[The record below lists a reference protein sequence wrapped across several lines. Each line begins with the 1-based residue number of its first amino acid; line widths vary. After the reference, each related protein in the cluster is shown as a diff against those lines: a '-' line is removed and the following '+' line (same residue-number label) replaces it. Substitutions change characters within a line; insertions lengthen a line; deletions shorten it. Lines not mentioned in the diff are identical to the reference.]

1 MLRKFATLQV
11 LEAFRAPEGVSEA
24 TMRREAHRVGFTYE
38 PRPGFLYVRSRAI
51 SSRCNDNFD
60 EFPAAEIK
68 AAYRTFIGKPV
79 FVNHH
84 NDDHRRARGVI
95 IDAALHEDRNPDGT
109 PDTWAEVLMEVDGR
123 KFPKLAK
130 AIMAG
135 EVDRTSMG
143 CDVARSVCSAC
154 NNVATNPAE
163 YCQHIPAL
171 KGQRIFRINA
181 ATGRR
186 EGELIR
192 EKCYGLSFFENSLLV
207 EPPADPTA
215 YFLGVDDRGMKT
227 EATRK
232 IASASADDDNLY
244 HLGGTH
250 HAACGRYFPGRK
262 QAVNIIEE
270 RLHHPGDSAFDPVS
284 DMVHGA
290 RSYNRSVGLADPHAE
305 PYADVR
311 THPDRIRALAHAY
324 DAMKENDP
332 AAHAAFHEMRR
343 QVGHQYDHLT
353 NKMGVHVE
361 SVEHDP
367 YKDVH
372 EMVHDLRQNKRL
384 KVLST
389 AATGPHGFFSD
400 EDNDKFRAV
409 HDAFGHAAT
418 GRSFDR
424 HGEEAAWL
432 AHSQM
437 FHGKAKHAMTS
448 ETRGQNSMLIATGN
462 FPAQK
467 TALLPSKF
475 LAREALK
482 KGAPFA
488 DYTDFEDCT
497 DKNSDKNDPD
507 AYCGEI
513 KHRTEDKKES
523 SARFEYAPDLDPYE
537 LDPREA
543 AGPRYPNPAD
553 HPFFQEHPSHPDN
566 IVAAWHQADEGKKAQ
581 GKRWYSDAHH
591 IATAIAGG
599 DAAKGAG
606 VLAAY
611 SPKAAWPSNMFNAA
625 RSLKEGRALGK
636 GEGDSIMGMHQNLA
650 HKMIGDA
657 ENPPQHHSKVLKSPK
672 ISDFAHLIEHGGDED
687 PDKHTRVVV
696 DRHAMSIATGHRMTT
711 KDLEDAPL
719 GSRHYYEHV
728 ADHYR
733 QAAATISNDEGH
745 RVHPHQVQAVTWLVQ
760 QHKNMAHD
768 LEHGGPGGKGRQ
780 TRDKNMWNRWQEKG
794 PEHVPSHNPGNIHMV
809 SPHAEHAASR
819 GADPKGLGPKAANHP
834 IGVDDADSGRKMI
847 TTPKGYGNM
856 TREDGEWYV
865 ENEDGEQVGRHK
877 QFRPGLRMLTDHY
890 GLDEPLDV
898 EHTDRFGR
906 TTKNYTLP
914 GRNKKKAFNEIKAP
928 PEVDTLRDEEC
939 PVCGEAEVYDGE
951 RCPVCGFVAP
961 PAMFRDPN
969 LEVAQQ
975 VDLRPG
981 TNPDVAPGQ
990 MDPNAPGGG
999 LISPDQLGEDP
1010 LQEQLQH
1017 PDQLGPNGEM
1027 ISGIPGQ
1034 PGTPGDGVPDLFC
1047 PACGYGMDAGQ
1058 PMSATTETAEDPSM
1072 PSADGPEEGQVC
1084 PNCGHATMLTQSD
1097 MSQLDQMGEMAAPGP
1112 QDENMGE
1119 GDEDTDPEENGPQGP
1134 PQGDAEAP
1142 QQDDEEPDEEDEK
1155 ADDAVDDDDPTSK
1168 RRGNSKGAKHM
1179 NKAVEAAVVA
1189 HQSVIDRLVNK
1200 IAAQDTKLDVLAK
1213 QNAMLAK
1220 LAGVDAQFAAIQREA
1235 DVNNPASPVP
1245 DPPAQPAPES
1255 TEEAVTPETMDDPQ
1269 NPGETPGSV
1278 QHVPA
1283 EQVTTPLEPGMTMPT
1298 PPANNLIDVTAPV
1311 AGTQTGE
1318 VPLEQRRIETDVRV
1332 GDPMAN
1338 AGSDQAKMFPWT
1350 MGAANSNRTMA
1361 SMRLAKLRVSA
1372 GLAQGDEFAVAA
1384 SIEADKEL
1392 PDVAL
1397 AHEIRTLEAMSK
1409 AASKQQR
1416 PAGLVPRAAS
1426 ASRTAPSM
1434 AASAPAMVS
1443 GSGGG
1448 FDDMDAQDLYL

>member
-51 SSRCNDNFD
+51 SSRCNDNYD

-232 IASASADDDNLY
+232 MASASADDDNLY

-262 QAVNIIEE
+262 QAVKIIEE

-290 RSYNRSVGLADPHAE
+290 RAYNHSVGLADPHAE

-462 FPAQK
+462 FPPQK
-467 TALLPSKF
+467 TALLPTQF
-475 LAREALK
+475 LKREASKL
-482 KGAPFA
+482 
-488 DYTDFEDCT
+488 
-497 DKNSDKNDPD
+497 
-507 AYCGEI
+507 
-513 KHRTEDKKES
+513 ES
-523 SARFEYAPDLDPYE
+523 TAHVEYAPELDSYE

-566 IVAAWHQADEGKKAQ
+566 IVSAWHDADEGKKAQ

-591 IATAIAGG
+591 IAGAIAGG
-599 DAAKGAG
+599 DHAKGAG

-657 ENPPQHHSKVLKSPK
+657 EHPPLHHSKVLKSPK

-687 PDKHTRVVV
+687 PDTHTRVVV
-696 DRHAMSIATGHRMTT
+696 DRHAMSVATGHRMTT

-733 QAAATISNDEGH
+733 QAAATISEHEGE
-745 RVHPHQVQAVTWLVQ
+745 RIHPHQVQAVTWLVQ

-768 LEHGGPGGKGRQ
+768 LEQGGPGGKGRQ

-794 PEHVPSHNPGNIHMV
+794 PEHVPDYNPGNIHMV
-809 SPHAEHAASR
+809 SPHKEHAASR
-819 GADPKGLGPKAANHP
+819 GADPKGPGRRTAARIH
-834 IGVDDADSGRKMI
+834 VDDRDTTGKMVHLFDGDKKSG
-847 TTPKGYGNM
+847 GGHLS
-856 TREDGEWYV
+856 REDGRWYV
-865 ENEDGEQVGRHK
+865 ENEYGENVGEAARIPQALK
-877 QFRPGLRMLTDHY
+877 MLTEHY
-890 GLDEPLDV
+890 DMAGPHDV
-898 EHTDRFGR
+898 EHTDASGGA
-906 TTKNYTLP
+906 TKRYQLGGT
-914 GRNKKKAFNEIKAP
+914 KKKAFDEIKAP

-969 LEVAQQ
+969 LEMAQQ
-975 VDLRPG
+975 LDLRPG

-990 MDPNAPGGG
+990 MDPNTPGGG

-1027 ISGIPGQ
+1027 VSGIPGQ

-1058 PMSATTETAEDPSM
+1058 PMSSTTETAEDPSM
-1072 PSADGPEEGQVC
+1072 PTADGPEEGQVC
-1084 PNCGHATMLTQSD
+1084 PNCGQATMLTQSD
-1097 MSQLDQMGEMAAPGP
+1097 MGQLDQMGEMAAPGP

-1119 GDEDTDPEENGPQGP
+1119 ADEGTDPEENGPQGP
-1134 PQGDAEAP
+1134 PQGDTEAP
-1142 QQDDEEPDEEDEK
+1142 QEDDGEPKEEDEQD
-1155 ADDAVDDDDPTSK
+1155 DDAVDDDDPTSK
-1168 RRGNSKGAKHM
+1168 RRGNPKGAKHM
-1179 NKAVEAAVVA
+1179 SKAVEAAVVA
-1189 HQSVIDRLVNK
+1189 QQSVIDRLVHK
-1200 IAAQDTKLDVLAK
+1200 ITAQDARINVLAQ

-1245 DPPAQPAPES
+1245 DPPEQPAPES

-1298 PPANNLIDVTAPV
+1298 PPANNLIDVQAPV
-1311 AGTQTGE
+1311 AGTNTGE

-1338 AGSDQAKMFPWT
+1338 AGSDEAKMFPWT

-1361 SMRLAKLRVSA
+1361 SMRLAKLRVTS

-1384 SIEADKEL
+1384 SIEADGSL
-1392 PDVAL
+1392 SDVAL
-1397 AHEIRTLEAMSK
+1397 AHEIRTLEAMGK
-1409 AASKQQR
+1409 VAAKQQR

-1443 GSGGG
+1443 GTGGG